1 MRSTAVVPPEATAD
15 TDTDT
20 ALVGAALAVPAMPVE
35 KPTRTMAAAVMNTAL
50 RASRLMRIV
59 PPE

>member
-1 MRSTAVVPPEATAD
+1 VLPEATAD
-15 TDTDT
+15 TDTV
-20 ALVGAALAVPAMPVE
+20 LVGAALAASAIPAE
-35 KPTRTMAAAVMNTAL
+35 KPPMTIAATMINMAF